1 MSPASIARARP
12 LLGTRVDIR
21 LSGMDGA
28 AANSAVDAAFSAIA
42 DIHRLM
48 SFHDSDSDVSRLNR
62 DAFAA
67 PVTVDARTFAVLRR
81 AREISEASNGA
92 FDICTARKLVA
103 WGFLPAPEAAAPDPA
118 ATWRDIVLAAGNSV
132 RFAKPLWIDLGGIA
146 KGYAVDTAL
155 EAMKL
160 SPDVQCIINAGGD
173 LRVSGPAPEQIALR
187 VPLAAGDIPAIEII
201 DGSLA
206 SSSGHEHARV
216 REGQTVG
223 PHVDGVSGASTSTT
237 RFVSV
242 TAEDC
247 CVADALTKV
256 VMAAGAGAEAVL
268 RRFGAVAYMYDA
280 GVWTVLGEE
289 SEG

>member
-1 MSPASIARARP
+1 MTSSRIARARP

-21 LSGMDGA
+21 VDGLDEP
-28 AANSAVDAAFSAIA
+28 AANTAIDAAFAAIA
-42 DIHRLM
+42 DIHHLM
-48 SFHDSDSDVSRLNR
+48 SFHEATSDVSRLNR
-62 DAFAA
+62 EANTA

-81 AREISEASNGA
+81 AGEISAASNGA
-92 FDICTARKLVA
+92 FDICSARNLVA
-103 WGFLPAPEAAAPDPA
+103 WGFLPAPAAGAPDPT
-118 ATWRDIVLAAGNSV
+118 ATWRDIVLEPGNTV

-146 KGYAVDTAL
+146 KGYAVDMAL
-155 EAMKL
+155 AAMTL
-160 SPDVQCIINAGGD
+160 SPQIQCIINAGGD
-173 LRVSGPAPEQIALR
+173 IRVSGPAPEQIALR
-187 VPLAAGDIPAIEII
+187 VPLADGDIPAIEIS

-216 REGQTVG
+216 LEGQTVG
-223 PHVDGVSGASTSTT
+223 PHVDGVSGESTSTT

-256 VMAAGAGAEAVL
+256 VMVAGAAAEPVL
-268 RRFGAVAYMYDA
+268 KRFGATAYMFES
-280 GVWTVLGEE
+280 GNWTVLGEE